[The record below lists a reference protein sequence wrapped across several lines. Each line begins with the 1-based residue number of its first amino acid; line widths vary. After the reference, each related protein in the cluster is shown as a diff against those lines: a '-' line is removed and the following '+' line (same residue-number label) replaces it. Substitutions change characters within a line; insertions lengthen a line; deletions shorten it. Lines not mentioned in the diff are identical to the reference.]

1 MCSTLGI
8 SSEVGEEKSI
18 NASSEKDRRIST
30 KNKGSKIQKTRTLM
44 NLASV
49 LKSYDGGNSLDDV
62 DDLDEIQEYFKAKLS
77 IGDRDNILHWWK
89 DRSLIF
95 PK

>member
-1 MCSTLGI
+1 
-8 SSEVGEEKSI
+8 
-18 NASSEKDRRIST
+18 
-30 KNKGSKIQKTRTLM
+30 M